1 MRLALADP
9 YDVYF
14 AFRLAFS
21 DLPQV
26 RIRIEDGP
34 SPEATARGRFV
45 ARPAASTRVFLKN
58 EVGHHLWHEPL
69 APSDLQGATER
80 HPDFVKAWA
89 MAARQAFGDRAR
101 EPLVD
106 EVLASPGLAL
116 RQVVIA

>member
-89 MAARQAFGDRAR
+89 NVMELDRFDLSYGKA
-101 EPLVD
+101 
-106 EVLASPGLAL
+106 
-116 RQVVIA
+116 